1 VKHGVFW
8 LPKAALIAL
17 EVIIIIIII
26 IIIINDIIIIVIII
40 NDIIIII
47 VIIINDITIIVIILD
62 LCALCFQFLL
72 YEVLKFTICVYHQM
86 F

>member
-26 IIIINDIIIIVIII
+26 II

-47 VIIINDITIIVIILD
+47 VIIIDDITIIVIILD

>member
-26 IIIINDIIIIVIII
+26 IIIIVIII
-40 NDIIIII
+40 D
-47 VIIINDITIIVIILD
+47 DITIIVIILD

>member
-1 VKHGVFW
+1 MKHGVFW

-26 IIIINDIIIIVIII
+26 IIIIVIII
-40 NDIIIII
+40 D
-47 VIIINDITIIVIILD
+47 DITIIVIILD